1 MKKPVTYG
9 RHEALAL
16 TLIFLLPVL
25 LWITAGFAEELA
37 PSLRHVA
44 YGNATFIAVGDN
56 GTILASL
63 DGEEWMQRASGTD
76 TTLKG
81 VAFGKGIFVVVGGG
95 NTPSGSKSTIL
106 SSSDGILWQESY
118 SKTMEWPYNVSV
130 NAVTYAND
138 MFVAV
143 ESTGLFLVSRDG
155 RIWNEI
161 NTGHSVSLTGITY
174 GNGIFVAV
182 GSLCFPTKFGCGY
195 IFVAQTSPDGMA
207 WTYHEAG
214 YVGPNI
220 EVIYCNDTF
229 VAVGGS
235 MYFSA
240 DGMAWEQAL
249 PWVAPEIS
257 SIGLG
262 SVAYGNGVFVGL
274 GHGSYDW
281 CPGIYTSFDGKLWTQ
296 RMQTPHPMRG
306 VTYANGIFVAVGDDS
321 AILTSSDGV
330 SWSDLPWVSVTPG
343 GFDFGNV
350 EVFDKSASQ
359 AFTFTSTG
367 KTGFTF
373 GKTSIELSDGPEFYI
388 QNDSCSFQTLAPSE
402 SCTIDIV
409 FSPSSV
415 GYKQAEL
422 KVPYDICPI
431 FIILRGYG
439 LGSDSIALLSPP
451 GGTLVTACSS
461 HFPLIF
467 SWNVTEIFTD
477 YEIQFSDYKEFSN
490 SYNRIKVQAPT
501 TQVTLSTYQVQ
512 QILTFP
518 PGILYWRLV
527 ATRADGTKEASEGR
541 RILISYP
548 QTAENPAI
556 SPTGKRSKPTLIWQT
571 NCNTRFKVWFGGD
584 NTFAKKTSY
593 AFQINNPS
601 GSEGTMSKMLTIP
614 QWLRIKLLVRNKT
627 GSTIY
632 WFVESWDEA
641 GRYSKTD
648 VMSFVLEE

>member
-281 CPGIYTSFDGKLWTQ
+281 CPGIYTSPDVELWTQ
-296 RMQTPHPMRG
+296 RMQTPHPMQG

-431 FIILRGYG
+431 FVILRGDG
-439 LGSDSIALLSPP
+439 LGSNTITLSSPP
-451 GGTLVTACSS
+451 DGTHFTGCSL
-461 HFPLIF
+461 HPPPIF
-467 SWNVTEIFTD
+467 SWNVSEAFTD
-477 YEIQFSDYKEFSN
+477 YELQFMGYQSN
-490 SYNRIKVQAPT
+490 TIYATIKVQAPNNYI
-501 TQVTLSTYQVQ
+501 TLSADLMNQMLMLSGTTYW
-512 QILTFP
+512 
-518 PGILYWRLV
+518 YWRV
-527 ATRADGTKEASEGR
+527 IGTKADGTKEMTSNR
-541 RILISYP
+541 YVVIDLP
-548 QTAENPAI
+548 QPAGNPTL
-556 SPTGKRSKPTLIWQT
+556 SPTVKRSKPTLTWQS
-571 NCNTRFKVWFGGD
+571 NCNTKFKLWFGND
-584 NTFAKKTSY
+584 STFSNRTYS
-593 AFQINNPS
+593 FGFENPY
-601 GSEGTMSKMLTIP
+601 GIGGTMSKTLTLP
-614 QWLRIKLLVRNKT
+614 QWMRIRLLVRNKT

-632 WFVESWDEA
+632 WYVESWDA
-641 GRYSKTD
+641 LGRYAKTN
-648 VMSFVLEE
+648 VMSFVLMD